1 MTRATTG
8 LRRAGMLTML
18 AALMLPVSSVPP
30 AAMADDAITRQ
41 DYADAFHLKDLHD
54 KGYTGKGVTIAY
66 IEASPDMSVPEL
78 QGANIETRS
87 PCDMSFVPEGHA
99 HSTTVASILANKDW
113 GWAPEATIINY
124 TAPTVDDKL
133 AYPNMCD
140 GKLPSIE
147 DQINRALNDGADI
160 ISISMAD
167 SGRDKIGAPAFTRA
181 ALLGVPIV
189 AGSDNTGNEAYS
201 SSIGLANTVAAVGST
216 NLQGTRSEFSSYGD
230 YLTIMAP
237 GEGITMR
244 QADDSGKLT
253 SITKQGQGTSLS
265 TPMVAGLLAL
275 GKQRWPKATGNQ
287 LLRSLIDTA
296 TNDGKGWTPEYGW
309 GLISPAKFLNNDP
322 TSLED
327 TNPLWNKVPGAKP
340 DQQSVADY
348 KDGLADPS
356 ELTTDDTYVYRGVD
370 ETLVRSYPDKSEFG
384 TSPRYR
390 K

>member
-18 AALMLPVSSVPP
+18 AALMLPVSSAPP
-30 AAMADDAITRQ
+30 AAMADDTITQQ
-41 DYADAFHLKDLHD
+41 DYADAFHLKELHD

-66 IEASPDMSVPEL
+66 IEAPPDMSVPEL

-87 PCDMSFVPEGHA
+87 PCDMVFAPESHA

-124 TAPTVDDKL
+124 ASLTTDDTV
-133 AYPNMCD
+133 ANSNTCD
-140 GKLPSIE
+140 GKAILVE

-160 ISISMAD
+160 ISLSIAF
-167 SGRDKIGAPAFTRA
+167 GDKGKEDTPAFTRA

-189 AGSDNTGNEAYS
+189 AGSDNKRDDAHSES
-201 SSIGLANTVAAVGST
+201 FGLANTVAAVGST
-216 NLQGTRSEFSSYGD
+216 NLQGARSEFSSYGD

-244 QADDSGKLT
+244 QADDSGKLS
-253 SITKQGQGTSLS
+253 SITKQGQGTSFS

-356 ELTTDDTYVYRGVD
+356 LLTTDDTYVYRGVD
-370 ETLVRSYPDKSEFG
+370 EALVRKYPDKSEFG

>member
-1 MTRATTG
+1 MTRTTTG

-41 DYADAFHLKDLHD
+41 DYADAFHLKELHD

-87 PCDMSFVPEGHA
+87 PCDMSFLPSSHA
-99 HSTTVASILANKDW
+99 HSTNVASILANKDW

-124 TAPTVDDKL
+124 ASPARDDISANPTMCNGTPPL
-133 AYPNMCD
+133 A
-140 GKLPSIE
+140 E

-160 ISISMAD
+160 ISISMAGFGSD
-167 SGRDKIGAPAFTRA
+167 IIDTPALARA

-201 SSIGLANTVAAVGST
+201 TSLGLANTVAAVGST
-216 NLQGTRSEFSSYGD
+216 NLQGARSEFSSYGD

-237 GEGITMR
+237 GEGITVR
-244 QADDSGKLT
+244 HADDSGKL
-253 SITKQGQGTSLS
+253 SVVEPGQGTSFS

-356 ELTTDDTYVYRGVD
+356 LLTTDDTYVYRGVD
-370 ETLVRSYPDKSEFG
+370 EVLVRNYPDKSEFG